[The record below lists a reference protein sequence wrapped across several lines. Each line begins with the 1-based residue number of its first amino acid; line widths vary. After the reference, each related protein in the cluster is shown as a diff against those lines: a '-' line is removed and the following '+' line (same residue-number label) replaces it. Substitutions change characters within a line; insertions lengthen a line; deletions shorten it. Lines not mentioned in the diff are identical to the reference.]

1 MAESAIGAGD
11 KVAEDVAVASGG
23 DGEEPWLALDVSN
36 VPNPW
41 GVSERTLKKKVRVSS
56 CEFV

>member
-11 KVAEDVAVASGG
+11 KVAEDVTVASGG

-41 GVSERTLKKKVRVSS
+41 GVSERTLKKKVRVSL
-56 CEFV
+56 